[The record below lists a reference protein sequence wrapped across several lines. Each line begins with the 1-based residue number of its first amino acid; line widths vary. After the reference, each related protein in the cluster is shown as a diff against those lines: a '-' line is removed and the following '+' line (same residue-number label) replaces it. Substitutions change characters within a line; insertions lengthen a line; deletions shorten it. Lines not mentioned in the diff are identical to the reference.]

1 MVKSGDVALF
11 QSVTDV
17 CTVEEIS
24 EERGPEP
31 PSSRRGG
38 FSSPGAFALCKLPQR
53 VCSSKEPGLRLLPT
67 PAGRGRNFEPC
78 EGCAGDAG
86 AEGLVKGNP
95 RGCGGR
101 IQPLRSCLVQ
111 GKLRLLRLWLAEV
124 STRGLEPGR
133 MEKKN
138 MDHYLRRLKQ
148 ELLSMKEV
156 GDGLHE
162 QMNYMM
168 GALQELKLLQV
179 QTALEQLEISET
191 RNKVSGIGPHQC
203 CRNGREVPRA
213 SRQNERLL
221 GRRSL
226 EECSPMAFAHSTQ
239 VPQSASRFGP
249 MTLLDS
255 SHHRQV
261 AYSKDC
267 YPTSRPSSA
276 LTTAEYC
283 PPRKLESASLGTTG
297 NQLHRESDSIP
308 QTLGGSKLGCKE
320 CQVSDE
326 ANDWTSSLMSQ
337 SRNRQPL
344 VLGDNI
350 FADLVGN
357 WLDLPELDKKGEK
370 NETSLSISRSQEFY
384 RKFSLTANIFKKFL
398 RSVRP
403 DRDRLLKEKP
413 CWLAAEDRETEIS
426 KRSKKVSKQ
435 KGTFYFPLHVNLQ
448 NAHSKMERCPKAEA
462 SSDKSKNCAKK
473 VHGTTDH
480 TQSGFDMNT
489 AVWV

>member
-1 MVKSGDVALF
+1 MESLKKKLIS
-11 QSVTDV
+11 SESRKYV
-17 CTVEEIS
+17 C
-24 EERGPEP
+24 
-31 PSSRRGG
+31 
-38 FSSPGAFALCKLPQR
+38 
-53 VCSSKEPGLRLLPT
+53 LLSH
-67 PAGRGRNFEPC
+67 E
-78 EGCAGDAG
+78 
-86 AEGLVKGNP
+86 
-95 RGCGGR
+95 
-101 IQPLRSCLVQ
+101 
-111 GKLRLLRLWLAEV
+111 
-124 STRGLEPGR
+124 
-133 MEKKN
+133 M
-138 MDHYLRRLKQ
+138 
-148 ELLSMKEV
+148 LSMKEV

-162 QMNYMM
+162 QMNCMM

-191 RNKVSGIGPHQC
+191 RNKVSGIGQHQC
-203 CRNGREVPRA
+203 CRNGREI
-213 SRQNERLL
+213 RL
-221 GRRSL
+221 
-226 EECSPMAFAHSTQ
+226 
-239 VPQSASRFGP
+239 
-249 MTLLDS
+249 
-255 SHHRQV
+255 
-261 AYSKDC
+261 
-267 YPTSRPSSA
+267 SSA
-276 LTTAEYC
+276 LTMAEYC
-283 PPRKLESASLGTTG
+283 PPRKFDSASLGTTG
-297 NQLHRESDSIP
+297 NQIHRDIASIP
-308 QTLGGSKLGCKE
+308 QTLAGSRLGCRE
-320 CQVSDE
+320 CQASDE

-413 CWLAAEDRETEIS
+413 CWLLAEDRETEIS

-435 KGTFYFPLHVNLQ
+435 KGTFYFPLYGNLQ
-448 NAHSKMERCPKAEA
+448 N
-462 SSDKSKNCAKK
+462 

>member
-1 MVKSGDVALF
+1 MFQEGPAFCPLIHSPLF
-11 QSVTDV
+11 
-17 CTVEEIS
+17 
-24 EERGPEP
+24 
-31 PSSRRGG
+31 
-38 FSSPGAFALCKLPQR
+38 LP
-53 VCSSKEPGLRLLPT
+53 
-67 PAGRGRNFEPC
+67 
-78 EGCAGDAG
+78 
-86 AEGLVKGNP
+86 
-95 RGCGGR
+95 
-101 IQPLRSCLVQ
+101 
-111 GKLRLLRLWLAEV
+111 
-124 STRGLEPGR
+124 
-133 MEKKN
+133 
-138 MDHYLRRLKQ
+138 KQ
-148 ELLSMKEV
+148 LSMKEV

-162 QMNYMM
+162 QMNCMM

-191 RNKVSGIGPHQC
+191 RNKVSGIGQHQC
-203 CRNGREVPRA
+203 CRNGREMPRA

-221 GRRSL
+221 GKRSL
-226 EECSPMAFAHSTQ
+226 EECSPIAFAYSTQ
-239 VPQSASRFGP
+239 VKF
-249 MTLLDS
+249 DS
-255 SHHRQV
+255 
-261 AYSKDC
+261 
-267 YPTSRPSSA
+267 
-276 LTTAEYC
+276 
-283 PPRKLESASLGTTG
+283 
-297 NQLHRESDSIP
+297 
-308 QTLGGSKLGCKE
+308 
-320 CQVSDE
+320 

-413 CWLAAEDRETEIS
+413 CWLPAEDREIEIS

-435 KGTFYFPLHVNLQ
+435 KGTFYFPLHGNLQ
-448 NAHSKMERCPKAEA
+448 NAHSKMERCPKTAA
-462 SSDKSKNCAKK
+462 N
-473 VHGTTDH
+473 H